1 MKGCEIN
8 KSDVKINREEGD
20 DHVVKGGRGDLVLAS
35 PAAKPGIASVSGE
48 STLCENRNRKGGYL
62 VS

>member
-8 KSDVKINREEGD
+8 KQYVKINKKERD
-20 DHVVKGGRGDLVLAS
+20 DYVVKGGRRDLVLTS
-35 PAAKPGIASVSGE
+35 PAAKPYIASVSEEG
-48 STLCENRNRKGGYL
+48 TMCENRDRKGGYL

>member
-8 KSDVKINREEGD
+8 KQYVKINGEEGD
-20 DHVVKGGRGDLVLAS
+20 NHGVKGGRGDLVLTS
-35 PAAKPGIASVSGE
+35 PAAKPYIASVSEEGP
-48 STLCENRNRKGGYL
+48 LCENRDRKGSYL